1 MKAKLNT
8 VNVYEKAKFDKD
20 LSAKKESVTL
30 AIILTQYTT
39 WRWIQTYNT
48 NISQER
54 ISWPK

>member
-39 WRWIQTYNT
+39 WR
-48 NISQER
+48 
-54 ISWPK
+54 

>member
-1 MKAKLNT
+1 
-8 VNVYEKAKFDKD
+8 
-20 LSAKKESVTL
+20 VTL